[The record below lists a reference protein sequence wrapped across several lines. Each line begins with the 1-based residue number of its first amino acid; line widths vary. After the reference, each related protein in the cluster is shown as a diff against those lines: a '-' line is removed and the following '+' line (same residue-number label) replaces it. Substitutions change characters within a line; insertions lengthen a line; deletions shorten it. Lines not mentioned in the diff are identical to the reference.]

1 MGSLGNPLFYYR
13 IPMTQDGPLTPDSM
27 AALRERFGQQS
38 RKAQTYYAVMH
49 AIRAVVGSEE
59 AASNWMEAPLA
70 AFDGK
75 TPAAL
80 VGDGRETALLEHIGS
95 LKAGT

>member
-1 MGSLGNPLFYYR
+1 
-13 IPMTQDGPLTPDSM
+13 MTHEGPLTPDSL

-38 RKAQTYYAVMH
+38 RKAQAYYAVMH
-49 AIRAVVGSEE
+49 AVTGILGSDE

-70 AFDGK
+70 AFDGN

-80 VGDGRETALLEHIGS
+80 VGDGRENDLLEHIRSMKPG
-95 LKAGT
+95 KP